1 MNLRINRKLLKRNE
15 NTQMRSDVQGEVWSS
30 TLDLVSATRVPAVQ
44 TGQIY
49 TNLTCAELLT
59 TQWPGDSNAMKSEQ
73 FSTTEF
79 DPLSL
84 TCLPVPGLPVPG
96 TGMSMFVWNVCGCGC
111 GCGCVI
117 IFASSWI
124 THFTQLEKNSHIVRF
139 YGYTLRSKLTST
151 MTGFTFTLFLAFKGQ
166 F

>member
-1 MNLRINRKLLKRNE
+1 MVKSMFIAYSLVDNFELPHLRPTLYPENWPVMNLRINRKLLKRNE

-96 TGMSMFVWNVCGCGC
+96 TGMSMFVWNVCGCGW
-111 GCGCVI
+111 GCVI
-117 IFASSWI
+117 IFASS
-124 THFTQLEKNSHIVRF
+124 
-139 YGYTLRSKLTST
+139 
-151 MTGFTFTLFLAFKGQ
+151 
-166 F
+166 

>member
-1 MNLRINRKLLKRNE
+1 
-15 NTQMRSDVQGEVWSS
+15 MRSDVQGEVWSS

-79 DPLSL
+79 DLAYLYQAQGWACLFEMCVGVDEGVGVSLSL
-84 TCLPVPGLPVPG
+84 QV
-96 TGMSMFVWNVCGCGC
+96 
-111 GCGCVI
+111 
-117 IFASSWI
+117 
-124 THFTQLEKNSHIVRF
+124 HE
-139 YGYTLRSKLTST
+139 
-151 MTGFTFTLFLAFKGQ
+151 
-166 F
+166 

>member
-1 MNLRINRKLLKRNE
+1 MVKSMFIAYSLVDNFELPHLRPTLYPENWPVMNLRINRKLLKRNE

-73 FSTTEF
+73 FSTSEF
-79 DPLSL
+79 DPWSL

-111 GCGCVI
+111 GCVI
-117 IFASSWI
+117 IFASS
-124 THFTQLEKNSHIVRF
+124 
-139 YGYTLRSKLTST
+139 
-151 MTGFTFTLFLAFKGQ
+151 
-166 F
+166 

>member
-1 MNLRINRKLLKRNE
+1 MVKSMFIAYSLVDNFELPHLRPALYPENWPVMNLRINRKLLKRNE

-84 TCLPVPGLPVPG
+84 TCLPVPGLPHLYQAQG
-96 TGMSMFVWNVCGCGC
+96 WACLFEM
-111 GCGCVI
+111 CVGVGVDVGV
-117 IFASSWI
+117 SLSLQV
-124 THFTQLEKNSHIVRF
+124 HK
-139 YGYTLRSKLTST
+139 
-151 MTGFTFTLFLAFKGQ
+151 
-166 F
+166 

>member
-1 MNLRINRKLLKRNE
+1 
-15 NTQMRSDVQGEVWSS
+15 MRSDVQGEVWSS

-84 TCLPVPGLPVPG
+84 AYLYQAQGWACLFE
-96 TGMSMFVWNVCGCGC
+96 M
-111 GCGCVI
+111 CVGVDVGV
-117 IFASSWI
+117 SLSLQV
-124 THFTQLEKNSHIVRF
+124 HK
-139 YGYTLRSKLTST
+139 
-151 MTGFTFTLFLAFKGQ
+151 
-166 F
+166 